1 MPYVILLAPSS
12 NRVYAGEAARL
23 MTAELRVLLGRGPG
37 TDGGIEIAPTMIAGI
52 GYLGLALDD
61 LDDHARAAVGR
72 LSGLLAAFRRDGDH
86 LLPVE
91 MPRPDRFDDDLVTI
105 PKYAGKTN
113 EQFTRMLINVTLA
126 SMVGRPREQASILDP
141 LCGRGTTLSAGLTL
155 GHDVAGVEGD
165 PKAIEAYAAFLRN
178 YLRRK
183 RLKHTVVMSPV
194 RREGKSLG
202 RRLDAAIT
210 PPDGSRPLSLAVFS
224 GDTRQSAALFGKRRF
239 DAVVADAP
247 YGVVHGS
254 HLDVRGIS
262 VKRDRSAA
270 GLIAEALPIWAGQL
284 KPGGA
289 LGLSWN
295 TFGLSRERLVELSVA
310 AGLRPLDAGAYRE
323 FSHRVDSSI
332 QRDILVAVAESL
344 ERPGSRPTGHDLQ
357 FDDAASGEADT
368 AH

>member
-23 MTAELRVLLGRGPG
+23 MAAELRVLLGRERGA
-37 TDGGIEIAPTMIAGI
+37 DGQAEIAPIMIAGI
-52 GYLGLALDD
+52 GYLELALDD
-61 LDDHARAAVGR
+61 LDGHARAALGR
-72 LSGLLAAFRRDGDH
+72 LSGFLAVFRRDGDH

-91 MPRPDRFDDDLVTI
+91 VPRPDRFDEDLVTI

-126 SMVGRPREQASILDP
+126 SLVGRPREPAAILDP
-141 LCGRGTTLSAGLTL
+141 LCGRGTTLSTGLTF
-155 GHDVAGVEGD
+155 GHDVAGVESD
-165 PKAIEAYAAFLRN
+165 LKAIEAYATFLRS

-183 RLKHTVVMSPV
+183 RLKHTVEMSPV
-194 RREGKSLG
+194 RREGRSLG
-202 RRLDAAIT
+202 RRLDATIT
-210 PPDGSRPLSLAVFS
+210 PPDGGRPLSLAVFS
-224 GDTRQSAALFGKRRF
+224 GDTRQSASLFGKRRF

-254 HLDVRGIS
+254 QSDVRGTS
-262 VKRDRSAA
+262 GKRDRSAA

-295 TFGLSRERLVELSVA
+295 TYGLSRERLVELVAA

-323 FSHRVDSSI
+323 FDHRVDSSI
-332 QRDILVAVAESL
+332 QRDILVAVAESPV
-344 ERPGSRPTGHDLQ
+344 RSSSGATGT
-357 FDDAASGEADT
+357 EA
-368 AH
+368 